1 MPSVLAA
8 CGLRSPTASH
18 AAPVDWDAWWA
29 DQRAAGVIDFAN
41 WPYYIDRRRDNSHPS
56 LERFTSSTAT
66 TVNYSRPIRGNARF
80 LEKIRPALEAGRPI
94 GYDIIVVTNGPE
106 LSTLIDNGWV
116 TPLDHTRLK
125 YFEAN
130 ASDLVRDPPFDRGNR
145 FTVAWQSGLTGIGY
159 RPEAVE
165 ALGREPRSVADLWDT
180 ALTDRV
186 GMFVDE
192 MDLGSFG
199 LMAVGVDPES
209 SSVYDW
215 SQAAQALRRQRNSG
229 VVRGYYDQ
237 EYIGALQRGD
247 VWISQAW
254 SGDIFQARQ
263 LGHPELRFILP
274 EEGAML
280 WTDNMMIPLH
290 AAHPVDAMTYI
301 DFVYHPE
308 VAAMIADWVWYI
320 TPVPAAQ
327 PIIRERF
334 GDPVVADS
342 HLVFPEAA
350 SLGAPPPPI
359 PDDSGTLGITPSGQP
374 PLRRYYVFRSADE
387 LATWRRFFGPI
398 VEPPGVES

>member
-1 MPSVLAA
+1 
-8 CGLRSPTASH
+8 
-18 AAPVDWDAWWA
+18 
-29 DQRAAGVIDFAN
+29 
-41 WPYYIDRRRDNSHPS
+41 
-56 LERFTSSTAT
+56 
-66 TVNYSRPIRGNARF
+66 
-80 LEKIRPALEAGRPI
+80 
-94 GYDIIVVTNGPE
+94 VTNGPE

-125 YFEAN
+125 YFGAN

-145 FTVAWQSGLTGIGY
+145 FTVAWQSGLTGIAY

-229 VVRGYYDQ
+229 VVRG
-237 EYIGALQRGD
+237 
-247 VWISQAW
+247 
-254 SGDIFQARQ
+254 
-263 LGHPELRFILP
+263 
-274 EEGAML
+274 
-280 WTDNMMIPLH
+280 
-290 AAHPVDAMTYI
+290 TYN

-342 HLVFPEAA
+342 QLVFPEAA

-398 VEPPGVES
+398 VEPPGVGS